1 MKNYYA
7 ILEVPVG
14 CSLEE
19 VRQAYRRLAQE
30 NLDNEV
36 EFEELREAY
45 ETLTNPVKRTEYDLA
60 NWGENFSTD
69 SPEAAVLPAATALWE
84 RVGRCPMGAE
94 ENCPVL
100 QMRVSPTDKFCPECG
115 YLLNASGNGSSDLR
129 IEVEPPTIRL
139 EEAGGQVHLLRPG
152 SLVAGRE
159 LADVLLADKTV
170 SRQHARIEIAGDGQV
185 SIEDLSSTNGTQV
198 NDEWLVPHIPRAVTS
213 GDRIRFGSVLT
224 NIFLSESESAPIFMT
239 ELQGEDP
246 VLLDSP
252 ELIPLA
258 KLIEMRETAPDEDP
272 PREFFLAPGI
282 TSFGRRAENSV
293 VLLGDPYVSGSHAQ
307 IVAEGEQF
315 HLIDVGST
323 NGTLING
330 ERLTVN
336 EPVLLSAG
344 DMVVIGGTALR
355 FEPLSVQDSVA
366 ETMVDAVALPEEAVA
381 APAAPV
387 EG

>member
-1 MKNYYA
+1 VKNYYA

-30 NLDNEV
+30 NLDNEA

-45 ETLTNPVKRTEYDLA
+45 EALTNPAKRAEYDLA
-60 NWGENFSTD
+60 NWGENFNSNA
-69 SPEAAVLPAATALWE
+69 SEAAVSLAATALLE
-84 RVGRCPMGAE
+84 RIGRCPMGAE

-100 QMRVSPTDKFCPECG
+100 QMRVSPSDKFCPECG
-115 YLLNASGNGSSDLR
+115 YLLNAPGNGASDLR
-129 IEVEPPTIRL
+129 IEVEHPTIRL
-139 EEAGGQVHLLRPG
+139 EESGGQIHLLRPG

-159 LADVLLADKTV
+159 LADVLLVDKTV
-170 SRQHARIEIAGDGQV
+170 SRQHARIEISRDGQV

-198 NDEWLVPHIPRAVTS
+198 NDEWLVPHIPRAVAN

-224 NIFLSESESAPIFMT
+224 NLFLSESDPAPIYMA
-239 ELQGEDP
+239 EVEREEP
-246 VLLDSP
+246 VLLDSAD
-252 ELIPLA
+252 LTPLA

-272 PREFFLAPGI
+272 PREFLLAPGI

-307 IVAEGEQF
+307 IVAVGEQF

-355 FEPLSVQDSVA
+355 FEPLSAQDSVA